1 MPARIARSRSSSS
14 IPTLFLRF
22 RDRCAAAGITREPGA
37 RHPADHALPADAALR
52 RALRRERA
60 ASGCAQRFEGLE
72 EDADTRR
79 MIAAAFAIS
88 QVEALAR
95 EGVDEFHFYTLNRA
109 ELTYAICH
117 ALGVR
122 ARAGR
127 TARPRSEQRA

>member
-1 MPARIARSRSSSS
+1 LDAGADRAITQFFFDPSV
-14 IPTLFLRF
+14 FLRF
-22 RDRCAAAGITREPGA
+22 RDRCAAAGITASLVPGI
-37 RHPADHALPADAALR
+37 LPITRFPQMLRFAERCGAAVPDWVR
-52 RALRRERA
+52 
-60 ASGCAQRFEGLE
+60 QRFAGLD

-88 QVEALAR
+88 QVETLAR

-122 ARAGR
+122 GAQTELEERRA
-127 TARPRSEQRA
+127 